1 MEEREASFMNR
12 FVGAGQT
19 VINNL
24 ILHHYRQIGMT
35 TAQLMVYLQLKSYI
49 DRGIP
54 SPDIN
59 VIAQNLGTQATQ
71 VYELMHQMIEQKLMT
86 HKTQVD
92 EAGKQ
97 SDYYDFSILLEKL
110 AQLDQQKE
118 TKVEEVKQ
126 DNQRSDVFDKIEVEF
141 GRPLS
146 PIEMETVSK
155 WIDED
160 HYSVDLI
167 LIALQ
172 EAVLNQVWNLKY
184 MDRILRSWEKQH
196 ITTTQQIDQQRKNR
210 TQQQGKN
217 NQEHQQKRVNG
228 PKIPL
233 FKITDE

>member
-196 ITTTQQIDQQRKNR
+196 ITTTQQIDQQRK
-210 TQQQGKN
+210 K
-217 NQEHQQKRVNG
+217 
-228 PKIPL
+228 
-233 FKITDE
+233 